1 MVDTYLAV
9 TIPAIGSTFGVFL
22 MRNFMGQIPDSI
34 LEAAKIDGA
43 GELSIFARII
53 MPMSKPAWITLI
65 ILSFQTFWSE
75 SGGMY
80 IYTEKLKPV
89 SYAISQIVTAGVV
102 RTGMAGAV
110 SLIML
115 TVPVLVFVVSQSK
128 VVETMANAG
137 IK

>member
-1 MVDTYLAV
+1 MDHADY
-9 TIPAIGSTFGVFL
+9 
-22 MRNFMGQIPDSI
+22 
-34 LEAAKIDGA
+34 
-43 GELSIFARII
+43 
-53 MPMSKPAWITLI
+53 
-65 ILSFQTFWSE
+65 LSFQTFWAE

>member
-1 MVDTYLAV
+1 
-9 TIPAIGSTFGVFL
+9 

-65 ILSFQTFWSE
+65 ILSFQTFWAE

>member
-1 MVDTYLAV
+1 M
-9 TIPAIGSTFGVFL
+9 
-22 MRNFMGQIPDSI
+22 
-34 LEAAKIDGA
+34 
-43 GELSIFARII
+43 
-53 MPMSKPAWITLI
+53 
-65 ILSFQTFWSE
+65 
-75 SGGMY
+75 
-80 IYTEKLKPV
+80 

>member
-22 MRNFMGQIPDSI
+22 MRNFMSQIPDSV

-65 ILSFQTFWSE
+65 ILSFQSFWAE

-115 TVPVLVFVVSQSK
+115 TVPVAVFVVSQSK